1 MKHVTLSDLSKQLT
15 EIEKSMLSETKKR
28 TGAVKHVHPL
38 QQNAA
43 RNLIHYLT
51 LRNKDIRN
59 LQDQLHIYGLS
70 SLASAESHIR

>member
-43 RNLIHYLT
+43 RNLIH
-51 LRNKDIRN
+51 
-59 LQDQLHIYGLS
+59 
-70 SLASAESHIR
+70 